1 MSKLEVNGGHM
12 IYLTVGASRFG
23 YSLRPSLRGGSPNS
37 PGIDRIINEVGD
49 IASACGLYPQRLV
62 FNIIIPYNMLRQ
74 DLSQFCLLAQLEGY
88 HIEMLDFESVDPAHS
103 QGIHN
108 VT

>member
-1 MSKLEVNGGHM
+1 M
-12 IYLTVGASRFG
+12 IYLTVGASSFG
-23 YSLRPSLRGGSPNS
+23 YSLRPSLRSGRATSPN
-37 PGIDRIINEVGD
+37 IDRVINEVGD

-62 FNIIIPYNMLRQ
+62 FNVIIPYNMARQ
-74 DLSQFCLLAQLEGY
+74 DLSEFCLMAQLEGY